1 MNTYEY
7 DAFLSFAIE
16 DKIEV
21 ANALHS
27 KLEERGLKVWYSGRE
42 LKLGTK
48 IEDKIREGLDKSEF
62 GILIIT
68 PNYFQ
73 ARWAIREL
81 GALWAKER
89 GDKKVIIPV
98 FHNITPEQVGEQEPS
113 LSERWGVRTD
123 RGLDLAVEQIVNHIR
138 GGTRETSQSTATGSK
153 KSSGIKKLVTMALAL
168 IVLALLSAAVWY
180 YNGSDLSDQLLTETI
195 EKRIA
200 SFEDRVEQERA
211 DMINLGASGAN
222 QQEVVSFLDRFQSIE
237 AQYRNYY
244 FFSNGYQEWEYEK
257 NVSPASNVDFGK
269 WKASDDY
276 GFKHPVISELSQSSG
291 NRTDV
296 TFIYLNT
303 QPVDYKIL
311 SEKQEANQMVVS
323 VAYTQRIR
331 LANFRY
337 EYGPQTSYRRHTTY
351 SLLGF
356 KSKEKYVF
364 EEVGDHWEFVAIQ

>member
-21 ANALHS
+21 ANELYSELAA
-27 KLEERGLKVWYSGRE
+27 RGLKVWYSGRE
-42 LKLGTK
+42 LTLGTR

-62 GILIIT
+62 GILLIT

-98 FHNITPEQVGEQEPS
+98 FHNISPEEVGQKEPS
-113 LSERWGVRTD
+113 LSERWGVRTEN
-123 RGLDLAVEQIVNHIR
+123 GVDLAADQIVNHIR
-138 GGTRETSQSTATGSK
+138 GGSINMTPSEKSGKRKVGLK
-153 KSSGIKKLVTMALAL
+153 KIISIALAMLVL
-168 IVLALLSAAVWY
+168 ILLSATVWY
-180 YNGSDLSDQLLTETI
+180 YNGSGLSDELLTQTI
-195 EKRIA
+195 EERIDD
-200 SFEDRVEQERA
+200 FEQTVEIER
-211 DMINLGASGAN
+211 DELIELGASGAN
-222 QQEVVSFLDRFQSIE
+222 KQDVVSFIDHFQSIE

-244 FFSNGYQEWEYEK
+244 FFSNGYQDWEYEK
-257 NVSPASNVDFGK
+257 NVSPASNVDFDK

-296 TFIYLNT
+296 SFIYLNT
-303 QPVDYKIL
+303 QPVDYKVL
-311 SEKQEANQMVVS
+311 SQKQDAHRMIVS
-323 VAYTQRIR
+323 VGYTQRIR
-331 LANFRY
+331 FANFRY
-337 EYGPQTSYRRHTTY
+337 EYGPQTSYRRHITY

-364 EEVGDHWEFVAIQ
+364 EQVNGSWEFVAIQ